1 MVQIVHKQITLLAEP
16 LYPRGVCRRQFLTVV
31 GALLGITAWTDR
43 SSDARDG
50 SSADVAR
57 AAQPSLGGHRHTT
70 MTDPLE
76 GPLAPVK
83 NLSLSIAVQ
92 SLEETASWYEE
103 QLGFEIVQRR
113 DFPEYG
119 TRIAFLETNGIRIE
133 LIEDQHWSPLLRP
146 DPPQH
151 TTIQGVSQI
160 TFEVDDIEEAIRRV
174 KSRPITIA
182 WDLTVVEDLRL
193 KEFFI
198 RDNEGNIVQFIE
210 YF

>member
-1 MVQIVHKQITLLAEP
+1 MVQSVHKQITLLAEP
-16 LYPRGVCRRQFLTVV
+16 LSPRGVRRRQFLTVV

-43 SSDARDG
+43 C
-50 SSADVAR
+50 
-57 AAQPSLGGHRHTT
+57 
-70 MTDPLE
+70 
-76 GPLAPVK
+76 
-83 NLSLSIAVQ
+83 
-92 SLEETASWYEE
+92 LEETASWYEE

-146 DPPQH
+146 DTPQH
-151 TTIQGVSQI
+151 ATIQGVSQI